1 MPGAQALTAL
11 RAPTQPPITGSRP
24 AQDASER
31 VRLHIAPLNPALL
44 KAIVPPSLLP
54 SATDISYHTIQ
65 TFPEKSY
72 GYVELPTM
80 EAQKLKKKLNGSIL
94 KGSKIRIEDA
104 RPEKRKAGDPA
115 DVNGVAEEQTEKPAK
130 RRKKQKKEE
139 GVIPGF
145 ELPEGRKV
153 KRGWTEPAEKAKGK
167 RSKDKDKA
175 KKQKTEVSKYS
186 KEPEMLFKTV
196 VPPNKAE
203 VKPQKKEKD
212 KEREK
217 KSRPGKKPVTVHELS
232 KTMKYATFL
241 KDSQVSMDAK
251 VVSEYVEGKGWTDA
265 QGNLIEPESERH
277 SKRKRRTAT
286 HSEAEA
292 PAANS
297 KSSKS
302 STKPAAAETE
312 RSEPEESAAAE
323 GDADEGV
330 SVNEPIEGSSK
341 AKTKHIQRAAE
352 VDIPREPAGHDDDND
367 SDVSSVVSSSSSDV
381 SSSSSESDLSPSFA
395 SDNKETDEAAETPV
409 PATPTTKPNDGS
421 PPKEVH
427 PLEALFKRPKTPG
440 SGGAPKPAPINT
452 SFSFFDADAAD
463 EDEDSAAVNQP
474 MTPFTRQDLDYR
486 GLRSAAPTPDT
497 AGIGLR
503 FKVPWK
509 DDDEDEGEDHDNEEG
524 MADIEVDANSTPL
537 GNKRAALN
545 TADEEEKPESDF
557 AKWFWEH
564 RGETNRAWKRR
575 RREVLK
581 AKRQREN
588 RKLGRRIV

>member
-11 RAPTQPPITGSRP
+11 RAPTQPPVTGTKDTP
-24 AQDASER
+24 ER
-31 VRLHIAPLNPALL
+31 VRLHIAPLNPTLL

-54 SATDISYHTIQ
+54 SATNISYHTIQ

-115 DVNGVAEEQTEKPAK
+115 DADSAAEEQAEKPVK

-145 ELPEGRKV
+145 ELPEGRKI

-167 RSKDKDKA
+167 R
-175 KKQKTEVSKYS
+175 KTEVSKYS

-203 VKPQKKEKD
+203 MKPEKKEKN
-212 KEREK
+212 KEKEKEKK

-232 KTMKYATFL
+232 KTMKYAKFL
-241 KDSQVSMDAK
+241 KDSQVSKDAK
-251 VVSEYVEGKGWTDA
+251 MVSEYVEGKGWTDA
-265 QGNLIEPESERH
+265 QGNVVEPESERR
-277 SKRKRRTAT
+277 SKRKRGTAT
-286 HSEAEA
+286 DGETEA
-292 PAANS
+292 PAAKTKAS
-297 KSSKS
+297 KRSA
-302 STKPAAAETE
+302 KPTVTE
-312 RSEPEESAAAE
+312 LGSSEPEESAVVE
-323 GDADEGV
+323 DEADEKL
-330 SVNEPIEGSSK
+330 SVNRHIKTPSK
-341 AKTKHIQRAAE
+341 AQPQHVQKVKE
-352 VDIPREPAGHDDDND
+352 VDIPQEPAGQDDDED
-367 SDVSSVVSSSSSDV
+367 SDVSSVVSSSSSDA
-381 SSSSSESDLSPSFA
+381 SSSSSESDLQSSSA
-395 SDNKETDEAAETPV
+395 SDGEETEEAAESAI
-409 PATPTTKPNDGS
+409 PATPTAKPDADS

-463 EDEDSAAVNQP
+463 EDEDSAAANQP

-497 AGIGLR
+497 AGIGLKFR
-503 FKVPWK
+503 VPWK
-509 DDDEDEGEDHDNEEG
+509 DDDEEGAEDHADEEGDG
-524 MADIEVDANSTPL
+524 MADVEIDANSTPL
-537 GNKRAALN
+537 GNKRSELN
-545 TADEEEKPESDF
+545 KVDDEEMPESDF